1 MESLTAAASI
11 EGGGG
16 REGGGGDSMRSFEL
30 VYVKRDDRAG
40 TRGKLLMLTGSITLL
55 AAFVL
60 LASSKTNHQ
69 PTSLD
74 VKRISPR
81 TKLATS
87 TIKKVP
93 IPSKLAISSPHER
106 SMIQTRLTP
115 GKFHTLGLKQKGPT
129 VGENAL
135 KHLRQDVKLQHVISA
150 STNKRHRS
158 ILAATKRISLKFPKS
173 RQILDDMSPEAL
185 SVNQTNET
193 FSAKNADDY
202 NEDRSKES
210 VFSQIF
216 RTPLTYHLVRTV
228 DHYLPDT
235 LVPNSPPVKE
245 QAQDGPHTILGQPE
259 IVFDD
264 DKDVIIKETK
274 NEEPIPLS
282 ERDPDYYPGG
292 EFKDVT
298 RRVNSTKDT
307 PLSGRLHDDD
317 EEVPQGA
324 PVDMNLSYVGE
335 RNFEGFADDV
345 NEEIPQ
351 VKVKVHP
358 ADHTGPEFDAGG
370 WLNDMLRKPD
380 AVGDPLERDRLINI
394 PPTKMV
400 EAQEPNSNVPLELG
414 DSVVDAS
421 EANDDPA
428 LQDLGI
434 PYSKEEVSKPQGEEN
449 YKYGLLADFQDRDVK
464 VQPIVAAS
472 QAVAQVWEREEEEA
486 SEKSKIEGSK
496 IETKPVEIAD

>member
-30 VYVKRDDRAG
+30 VYVKVRSALVCNLCFSPCDGTRCPDTIPSETG

-158 ILAATKRISLKFPKS
+158 ILAATKRISLKFPKT

-235 LVPNSPPVKE
+235 LVPNSPPSRLRMDLTQFWGSQRLCLMMTRRGKDEKWLVSDWTS
-245 QAQDGPHTILGQPE
+245 Q
-259 IVFDD
+259 
-264 DKDVIIKETK
+264 DVIIKETK

-282 ERDPDYYPGG
+282 EVRARFSSKSFCNNRFTTCVCQRDPDYYPGG
-292 EFKDVT
+292 EFKV
-298 RRVNSTKDT
+298 
-307 PLSGRLHDDD
+307 SGEGVSRYKSS
-317 EEVPQGA
+317 
-324 PVDMNLSYVGE
+324 NLS
-335 RNFEGFADDV
+335 
-345 NEEIPQ
+345 
-351 VKVKVHP
+351 
-358 ADHTGPEFDAGG
+358 
-370 WLNDMLRKPD
+370 
-380 AVGDPLERDRLINI
+380 
-394 PPTKMV
+394 
-400 EAQEPNSNVPLELG
+400 LG
-414 DSVVDAS
+414 CYPAS
-421 EANDDPA
+421 ELN
-428 LQDLGI
+428 
-434 PYSKEEVSKPQGEEN
+434 
-449 YKYGLLADFQDRDVK
+449 
-464 VQPIVAAS
+464 
-472 QAVAQVWEREEEEA
+472 
-486 SEKSKIEGSK
+486 
-496 IETKPVEIAD
+496 